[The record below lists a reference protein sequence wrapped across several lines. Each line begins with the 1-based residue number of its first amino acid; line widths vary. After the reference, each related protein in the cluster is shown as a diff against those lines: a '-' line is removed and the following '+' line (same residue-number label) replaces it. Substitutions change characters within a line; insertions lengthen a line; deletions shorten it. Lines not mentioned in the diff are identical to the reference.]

1 VKVGSSNT
9 NLKVI
14 QLPGVCHVDPHPVNG
29 QHPSWR
35 DRFAVTVGEGSFTVR
50 RVDSGGGWGQPLEL
64 NAFIESSDAKQAQ
77 TAKQADSSGGFA
89 FYKLTIESIRNGSA
103 GMMQL
108 TSCNLYANGRLVTEG
123 KASNPNGRNPY
134 NEGPGNALDSSLWN
148 KWLDFNFVSNGCSTL
163 CINFPAPVS
172 LSQYELVT
180 GNDEPDRD
188 PTAWSFAGSAD
199 GKSWTTLDY
208 VSGFSAPSRRVQSY
222 GRRGL
227 SAPAAETETAPET
240 EAWTCEECCAEGTT
254 GAECEMCCS
263 PRPESPASP
272 AAGYVCASCC
282 AIADSEYNAD
292 GVDDGELCRRCGQ
305 PKGAEVADAKAA
317 PEPAAAPWCCEDCEC
332 DINTGP
338 ECEMCG
344 NERPEPKCFLRL
356 MFEEVD
362 LNKDGFISFEE
373 AKIKTALE
381 RGKSVDDLTE
391 VELEDIKSFMAALDT
406 DGDGRISLDEYL
418 RKSTPQS
425 FGSWYCKNCEQP
437 DNTGEHCSNCNEL
450 HYLGAGTR
458 PETELDRMKR
468 LFAHLDLNHD
478 GKVGL
483 AEGLEATARD
493 LGVDVSA
500 LTDEQRQ
507 SVVDY
512 IASRDFD
519 GDGALTLQ
527 EYTQDPVRPSAD
539 GPWTCSVCDAENT
552 GGDECDTCGS
562 ERPAEQP
569 VANEDE
575 KEDLDAPKPVEDDE
589 EEDDLDAPK
598 PIQQD
603 DEDDLDAPKP
613 KQQDDEEDDLDAPKP
628 KH

>member
-240 EAWTCEECCAEGTT
+240 EAWTCEECCAEGNT
-254 GAECEMCCS
+254 GA
-263 PRPESPASP
+263 
-272 AAGYVCASCC
+272 
-282 AIADSEYNAD
+282 
-292 GVDDGELCRRCGQ
+292 
-305 PKGAEVADAKAA
+305 
-317 PEPAAAPWCCEDCEC
+317 
-332 DINTGP
+332 

-458 PETELDRMKR
+458 PETELDRMTR

-519 GDGALTLQ
+519 GDGALSLQ